1 MSETG
6 RCLKR
11 LSQSAARGGLLSR
24 RAGHQF
30 CSGMAW
36 EAPRPRCYNARK
48 LGSFLVF
55 ESVRP
60 RSDPML
66 AGVPPVE
73 GHEVK

>member
-1 MSETG
+1 MLKALE
-6 RCLKR
+6 LKR
-11 LSQSAARGGLLSR
+11 RTGGGFCL
-24 RAGHQF
+24 AGPGISFAPGWH
-30 CSGMAW
+30 G